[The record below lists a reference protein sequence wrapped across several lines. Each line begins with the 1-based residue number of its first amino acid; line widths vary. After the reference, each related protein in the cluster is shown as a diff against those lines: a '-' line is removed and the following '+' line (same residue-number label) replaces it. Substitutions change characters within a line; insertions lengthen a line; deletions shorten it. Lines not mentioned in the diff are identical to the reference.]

1 MKTILTLSDFSHSA
15 DQALNRAVLLAR
27 RHDAVLELAQLSGT
41 GPPDSA
47 ERLQRCAAM
56 LARRHRLRVRCLGAL
71 DGEARLR
78 EAAAARADLLV
89 LGWPPAGPRD
99 WLPGGPLP
107 RRLLRRLPCPLLV
120 VRQPAEQ
127 AYRRL
132 LVSVNLAP
140 PAAALRLVE
149 AAAALAPEAQLEL
162 FHAIGTRDEARL
174 RAAEASYRSVLA
186 YREALYRHARQHLLQ
201 LSDSLGARR
210 NRLMYTLGRGDPAC
224 QALVQQE
231 YGGAELIVVGKP
243 RQAAWAELLLGST
256 AARLLGRARCDLL
269 IWPEANAAGAAGA
282 NIAAACAPPAPGSR
296 TMGA

>member
-1 MKTILTLSDFSHSA
+1 MNTILTLTDFSLPA
-15 DQALNRAVLLAR
+15 EQALSRAVLLAR

-71 DGEARLR
+71 DNEARLR
-78 EAAAARADLLV
+78 EAAATRADLLV
-89 LGWPPAGPRD
+89 LGWPASGPRD
-99 WLPGGPLP
+99 WLRGGALP
-107 RRLLRRLPCPLLV
+107 QRLLRHLPCPLLV
-120 VRQPAEQ
+120 VRQAAEQ

-132 LVSVNLAP
+132 LVAVDVAP
-140 PAAALRLVE
+140 PTATAATSLRLAE

-186 YREALYRHARQHLLQ
+186 YRETLYRHAQQHLLR

-243 RQAAWAELLLGST
+243 PRAAWAELLLGST

-269 IWPEANAAGAAGA
+269 VWPEQPAPQP
-282 NIAAACAPPAPGSR
+282 AAAVCSSSQRA
-296 TMGA
+296 